1 MAPDSQGSGP
11 MSRVGIGGVT
21 PGPLTK
27 KATVRFQVSRQEALG
42 GTTTMTELR
51 MSLLGLL
58 SKDEPGPTPDIFRRG
73 YTYSGHASA
82 RAAALAN
89 LEITAESC
97 NPS

>member
-1 MAPDSQGSGP
+1 
-11 MSRVGIGGVT
+11 
-21 PGPLTK
+21 
-27 KATVRFQVSRQEALG
+27 
-42 GTTTMTELR
+42 MTELR